1 LGDKAEV
8 SGYATL
14 FIGVALLA
22 FTFASAYL
30 FLRNDPTITGSPDLV
45 TVFGDALA
53 PLIETC
59 IRVMYLG
66 VMGWIGSVLTIRG
79 VQLVTQLKRAVKP
92 EIKPEI
98 KPAAKPTAPKNVKP
112 VKTSKKPKAT
122 KISKAGKTEKTG
134 KAERVRRSS

>member
-1 LGDKAEV
+1 MGDKAQV

-22 FTFASAYL
+22 FTFVSAYL
-30 FLRNDPTITGSPDLV
+30 FLGNNPTIAGSPDLV
-45 TVFGDALA
+45 TVFGTALA

-79 VQLVTQLKRAVKP
+79 VQLITQLRREVKP
-92 EIKPEI
+92 EVKPIVPETLEA
-98 KPAAKPTAPKNVKP
+98 PAPKTIRTSKPKRTKRTTKAKP
-112 VKTSKKPKAT
+112 VK
-122 KISKAGKTEKTG
+122 
-134 KAERVRRSS
+134 RSS